1 MKTDLTKLHEEIE
14 KFLKEIREDIYYQID
29 LFEEEELYADK
40 NFYIEKEFTIP
51 IKKNHKK

>member
-14 KFLKEIREDIYYQID
+14 KFLKEIRENIYYQID

-51 IKKNHKK
+51 IKKNN